1 MGLFFLN
8 NFTIRVYK
16 NGSYWIL
23 ICDGK
28 KLIGGYG
35 MKQKKKCIATI
46 NIEGNTYSI
55 RVSTHAQKRMQ
66 ERNIS
71 SYVIAGNILSLGKNR
86 LLQLQKSGEDF
97 IIIDDITNTSIVAG
111 FKNNRMFII
120 TVIDKCN
127 IFVKSE
133 TQVVNL

>member
-1 MGLFFLN
+1 
-8 NFTIRVYK
+8 
-16 NGSYWIL
+16 
-23 ICDGK
+23 
-28 KLIGGYG
+28 

>member
-1 MGLFFLN
+1 MG
-8 NFTIRVYK
+8 R
-16 NGSYWIL
+16 
-23 ICDGK
+23 
-28 KLIGGYG
+28 
-35 MKQKKKCIATI
+35 KQKKCIATI
-46 NIEGNTYSI
+46 NIGGDTYSI
-55 RVSTHAQKRMQ
+55 RTSKHAQKRMQ
-66 ERNIS
+66 ERDIS
-71 SYVIAGNILSLGKNR
+71 EYVIAGNILSLGKNR

-111 FKNNRMFII
+111 FKNNRIFII

>member
-1 MGLFFLN
+1 
-8 NFTIRVYK
+8 
-16 NGSYWIL
+16 
-23 ICDGK
+23 
-28 KLIGGYG
+28 

-55 RVSTHAQKRMQ
+55 RISNHAQKRMQ